1 MQCNPHLKSP
11 PPNSDLD
18 GRIDEVL
25 ALLGV
30 GDVADGPDRGDPL
43 CLEPL
48 HRLVHVLLQ
57 TPPPIRSTVKASR
70 EKPRRRHIEQ
80 AKQRK

>member
-1 MQCNPHLKSP
+1 
-11 PPNSDLD
+11 
-18 GRIDEVL
+18 
-25 ALLGV
+25 
-30 GDVADGPDRGDPL
+30 VADGPDRGDPL